1 MGDSKM
7 KERTIKI
14 ADSFFGRHRELQ
26 FMKED
31 ILQACNLVL
40 EAYRKGGKLL
50 ICGNGGS
57 CADSDHIV
65 GELMK
70 GFLLKR
76 PLDAA
81 LKDKFYRYFG
91 ETGREVAEKLQ
102 GSLPAI
108 SLSVHTSFNT
118 AFINDVD
125 AVTNYAQQVIGY
137 AKPEDVLIGISTSG
151 NAENVYYAFMA
162 AKVKGIKCIGISGR
176 DGGKLASIPDCC
188 LVVPAD
194 ETYQIQE
201 YHLAI
206 YHFICSFVESEMFQ
220 R

>member
-1 MGDSKM
+1 M

-14 ADSFFGRHRELQ
+14 ADSFFGRHRDLQ

>member
-1 MGDSKM
+1 M
-7 KERTIKI
+7 KKRTIKI
-14 ADSFFGRHRELQ
+14 ADSFFVRHRDLQ
-26 FMKED
+26 FMKQD
-31 ILQACNLVL
+31 ILRACNFVL

-70 GFLLKR
+70 GFFLKR

-81 LKDKFYRYFG
+81 LKDKFYQYFG
-91 ETGREVAEKLQ
+91 EAGREVAEKLQ

-108 SLSVHTSFNT
+108 SLSAHISFNT

-125 AVTNYAQQVIGY
+125 AATNYAQQVIGY
-137 AKPEDVLIGISTSG
+137 AKPGDVLIGISTSG
-151 NAENVYYAFMA
+151 NAENVYCAFMA
-162 AKVKGIKCIGISGR
+162 AKVKGIKCIASSGR
-176 DGGKLASIPDCC
+176 DGGKLILISDCC
-188 LVVPAD
+188 LIAPAD